1 MRKLSLLVSLLAVV
15 ALAAAL
21 AIPAFAATRTVSVK
35 DNFFSPK
42 STSISRGGT
51 VKWIW
56 RGNAPHNV
64 TMQKGPGTKF
74 RSANKLS
81 GTYSHRFTRRG
92 TYTIV
97 CTIHPS
103 TMILKVKVR

>member
-1 MRKLSLLVSLLAVV
+1 MRKLPLVVALLAVA

-21 AIPAFAATRTVSVK
+21 AIPAFGATKGVSVR

-51 VKWIW
+51 VKWTW
-56 RGNAPHNV
+56 RGSAPHNV
-64 TMQKGPGTKF
+64 TKSKGPGTKF
-74 RSANKLS
+74 RSANKFS

-97 CTIHPS
+97 CTIHPGMS
-103 TMILKVKVR
+103 MKLVVK